1 MVKNPSKEK
10 IEAPVK
16 ESKGRNKEMPGQ
28 KKKALTPY
36 QGKRR
41 AFGHFYCEECDKEWT
56 SANSWANCYQICRD
70 CDSRVYPYKQLR
82 LQKGEGDTKK
92 RKPHRM
98 DLCQRCIE
106 TGTRCWEM
114 VEWPRK
120 KS

>member
-1 MVKNPSKEK
+1 
-10 IEAPVK
+10 
-16 ESKGRNKEMPGQ
+16 MPGQ